1 MVFIKNILSGANLAG
16 MSTTR
21 DRVKDDYY
29 ATPRE
34 GTTPILDR
42 EVLRGSILEPAC
54 GEGHI
59 SEVVKEY
66 YPNAEV
72 VSTDLI
78 DRGYGSGGID
88 FLTHNF
94 NRKFDNIITN
104 PPFKYAKEFIEK
116 GLELANDKVIMFAK
130 IQLLESE
137 KRKELFETYPPKCI
151 YVFSKRI
158 NPWRNGSPTDEKG
171 KPWSST
177 MCFAWFVWEV
187 GYKGKTS
194 IEWI

>member
-1 MVFIKNILSGANLAG
+1 

-21 DRVKDDYY
+21 RRVKDDYY
-29 ATPRE
+29 ATPPE
-34 GTTPILDR
+34 GTIPIL
-42 EVLRGSILEPAC
+42 EKELLEGSILEPAC

-59 SEVVKEY
+59 SEIIKQY
-66 YPNAEV
+66 YPNSEII
-72 VSTDLI
+72 STDLI
-78 DRGYGSGGID
+78 DRGYGEGDIN
-88 FLTHNF
+88 FLTYDF
-94 NRKFDNIITN
+94 GRKFDNIITN
-104 PPFKYAKEFIEK
+104 PPFKYAKEFIER
-116 GLELANDKVIMFAK
+116 GLELANKKVIMFAK

-137 KRKELFETYPPKCI
+137 KRKELFQTYPPKTI

-158 NPWRNGSPTDEKG
+158 NPWRNGSPTDENG

-187 GYKGKTS
+187 GYSGKTT